1 MTFDELAHV
10 WFTRRLAGL
19 RDSFEGPLLI
29 PLEPWALPA
38 VERKTLA
45 VERETLSPP
54 TGMFSDTTDT
64 TTASGVAMMRVI
76 HSSMGDK
83 VPAVAPVLSAAKTQR
98 NAYAHVA
105 VGRSSQN
112 DVVIDQQSVSR
123 FHADIRWSDG
133 VYSVRDAKS
142 RNGTTLNGIKC
153 VAQHGDRLKAGDVV
167 AFGDAACLF
176 CPLEDQAFQLVFSRL
191 SIKPRR

>member
-1 MTFDELAHV
+1 VNFDELAHI
-10 WFTRRLAGL
+10 WFTRRMAGL

-38 VERKTLA
+38 VERKTMAIDRDAPGPAKGL
-45 VERETLSPP
+45 
-54 TGMFSDTTDT
+54 FSDTTDA
-64 TTASGVAMMRVI
+64 TTASGVTMMRVI

-83 VPAVAPVLSAAKTQR
+83 VPADAPVLSAAKTQR

-112 DVVIDQQSVSR
+112 DVVIDQASVSR
-123 FHADIRWSDG
+123 FHADIRWSEG

-142 RNGTTLNGIKC
+142 RNGTTLNGAKV
-153 VAQHGDRLKAGDVV
+153 VAQHGERLKAGDVV

-176 CPLEDQAFQLVFSRL
+176 CPLEEDAFQLVFSKL
-191 SIKPRR
+191 SIRPRR